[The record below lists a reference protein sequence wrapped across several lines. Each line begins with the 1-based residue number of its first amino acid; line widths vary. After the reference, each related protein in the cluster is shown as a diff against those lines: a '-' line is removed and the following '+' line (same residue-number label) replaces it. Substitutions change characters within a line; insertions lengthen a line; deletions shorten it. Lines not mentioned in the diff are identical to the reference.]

1 MKAISLLFLLFVPC
15 GILFLTGCKEA
26 PEKDETT
33 EQLPNIIYILAD
45 DLGYGDIHAFNPNG
59 KIATPNID
67 ALAKNGIKFTDAHTS
82 SAVCTPTRY
91 GILTGRYNWRSA
103 IKSGVLTGKS
113 KALIPKQRTTVASL
127 LKRKG
132 YQSAFIGKW
141 HLGWDWAFK
150 DSTDFGGEGWN
161 YGDFENMDFEKP
173 IKNGPNDLGFDYS
186 YGHSGSLDMAPY
198 IYIENGRPTAA
209 VNRITEDTGKYTWWR
224 KGPTASD
231 FIHEEVTP
239 NFFKKAISYIE
250 EKATQAPPF
259 FLYLALPSPHTPILP
274 KKEWQ
279 GKSNTNPYGD
289 FVVMIDAYVGE
300 VVEVLAQKGL
310 TENTIV
316 IFTSDNGCSPEAD
329 FEVLKGKGHH
339 PNANFRGHKA
349 DIYEGGHRV
358 PFIVKWPKQITP
370 NTVSEKTICT
380 TDLMA
385 TLADIAKIDLR
396 ANEGEDSYSLLPIF
410 KDPTTTDFKREAT
423 VHHSINGSFAIRKDQ
438 WKMIFC
444 AGSGGW
450 SHPKPDAEG
459 IGELPIFQLY
469 DLAIDPGEQANLYG
483 KHPEVEH
490 QLRQLMLQYIEDGR
504 STPGTKQENDPEKYG
519 SKNWKQLSMLKDKLN
534 KS

>member
-91 GILTGRYNWRSA
+91 GILTGRYNWRSP

-113 KALIPKQRTTVASL
+113 KALIPKQRTTIASL

-250 EKATQAPPF
+250 EKATQAPPSF
-259 FLYLALPSPHTPILP
+259 CIWPYLHPIH
-274 KKEWQ
+274 
-279 GKSNTNPYGD
+279 PYYLRRNGR
-289 FVVMIDAYVGE
+289 VKATRIRM
-300 VVEVLAQKGL
+300 
-310 TENTIV
+310 V
-316 IFTSDNGCSPEAD
+316 I
-329 FEVLKGKGHH
+329 L
-339 PNANFRGHKA
+339 
-349 DIYEGGHRV
+349 
-358 PFIVKWPKQITP
+358 W
-370 NTVSEKTICT
+370 
-380 TDLMA
+380 L
-385 TLADIAKIDLR
+385 
-396 ANEGEDSYSLLPIF
+396 
-410 KDPTTTDFKREAT
+410 
-423 VHHSINGSFAIRKDQ
+423 
-438 WKMIFC
+438 
-444 AGSGGW
+444 
-450 SHPKPDAEG
+450 
-459 IGELPIFQLY
+459 
-469 DLAIDPGEQANLYG
+469 
-483 KHPEVEH
+483 
-490 QLRQLMLQYIEDGR
+490 
-504 STPGTKQENDPEKYG
+504 
-519 SKNWKQLSMLKDKLN
+519 
-534 KS
+534 